1 MTSAGLTEAGLAT
14 DPASG
19 ADAAS
24 IVTFNGLGRTSRILN
39 EINQQFVALAGTAA
53 LPVLDIGCATGVV
66 ALAALEAG
74 ARVIANDVSA
84 DHLAAIAAA
93 AAKPW
98 HARLR
103 LDQRR
108 FPDQL
113 DFPPGSLAHVHAS
126 NLLNF
131 LTGDEIDRGFARIA
145 VWLADGG
152 TFLSMSGSPYA
163 RNVAPFI
170 PEYEARRAGGEAWP
184 GYCTEIHTL
193 SDDPTL
199 RELPAALHLLD
210 PDVLTRSASAAGLS
224 VIEARFFHRRGTPGY
239 IAWDGREN
247 VILIARKEQQSA

>member
-1 MTSAGLTEAGLAT
+1 MTGAILPRDGSAT
-14 DPASG
+14 DPASC

-24 IVTFNGLGRTSRILN
+24 VVTFNRLGRTSNILN
-39 EINQQFVALAGTAA
+39 EINEQFVALAGSAT

-84 DHLAAIAAA
+84 GHLAALAAA
-93 AAKPW
+93 VPPPW
-98 HARLR
+98 EPRLT
-103 LDQRR
+103 LDRRR

-113 DFPPGSLAHVHAS
+113 DFAAGSLAHVHAS

-131 LTGDEIDRGFARIA
+131 LTGDEIDRGFDRIA
-145 VWLADGG
+145 GWLADGG
-152 TFLSMSGSPYA
+152 MFLSMSGTPYA

-170 PEYEARRAGGEAWP
+170 PDYEARRATGERWP
-184 GYCTEIHTL
+184 GYCTAIHTL

-199 RELPAALHLLD
+199 RELPPALHLLD
-210 PDVLTRSASAAGLS
+210 PEVLARSATAAGLT
-224 VIEARFFHRRGTPGY
+224 VIEARFFHRRATPSY

-247 VILIARKEQQSA
+247 VILIARKDPA